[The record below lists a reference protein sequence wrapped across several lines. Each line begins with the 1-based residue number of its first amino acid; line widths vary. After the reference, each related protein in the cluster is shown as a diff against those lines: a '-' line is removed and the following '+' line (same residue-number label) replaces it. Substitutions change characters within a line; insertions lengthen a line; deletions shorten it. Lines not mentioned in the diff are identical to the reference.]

1 MSLNYKK
8 ILNEIAKNNK
18 DFHPISE
25 EEKSLLQKCLYEMA
39 CDLDER
45 CRKYGLKLFL
55 VGGSLLGAIRHG
67 GFIPWDDDMDMAL
80 SREDYIKFQEIFE
93 KEFSDKYELRCP
105 NTKYPNGNR
114 FMQIYKKNTVLRTL
128 GEGNPLQPQSIYID
142 IFPYDYVP
150 INRIWR
156 NAKGIRAN
164 VLMLIASCVMDYKY
178 PDKLLQEY
186 LKRDKDGKRFLFYR
200 NIIGRI
206 FCFRKP
212 EVWFEKVDR
221 VITSTRITDLVTS
234 ATGRKHYFGEIYEK
248 RVFFPLSTI
257 KFNEHIFYVP
267 NNCDEYLKGLYGEN
281 YMIPPK
287 ENNKESH
294 FISEISIG

>member
-1 MSLNYKK
+1 MSMNYKK

-25 EEKSLLQKCLYEMA
+25 EEKNLLQKCLYEMA

-114 FMQIYKKNTVLRTL
+114 FMQIYKKNTVLKTL
-128 GEGNPLQPQSIYID
+128 GGNNPMQPQCVSID
-142 IFPYDYVP
+142 VFPYDYVP
-150 INRIWR
+150 QNKICRFVR
-156 NAKGIRAN
+156 GIYAN
-164 VLMLIASCVMDYKY
+164 ITMAIASCVMEKKY
-178 PDKLLQEY
+178 PDELL
-186 LKRDKDGKRFLFYR
+186 LKYMKKHKDGKKLCMSR
-200 NIIGRI
+200 NIIGV
-206 FCFRKP
+206 FFSFRSP
-212 EVWFEKVDR
+212 EKWFNKVDDIIAYKR
-221 VITSTRITDLVTS
+221 KSDLVTS
-234 ATGRKHYFGEIYEK
+234 ATGRKHYFGEVYEK

-257 KFNEHIFYVP
+257 KFNEHMFYVP
-267 NNCDEYLKGLYGEN
+267 NNCGEYLKGLYGEN